1 MSAQE
6 QTQNSSL
13 DKLKWLMAIAA
24 MVGAVYANHI
34 LVDDSVL
41 IRAAVVIA
49 LVVIGL
55 ALAAVTE
62 KGRAAIEFAKEARI
76 EARKVVWPTRTETV
90 QTSLIIAFS
99 VAVMS
104 LFLWLLDAG
113 LVKLIGLV
121 TFGD

>member
-24 MVGAVYANHI
+24 MAGAVYANHI

-41 IRAAVVIA
+41 IRAAAVIA